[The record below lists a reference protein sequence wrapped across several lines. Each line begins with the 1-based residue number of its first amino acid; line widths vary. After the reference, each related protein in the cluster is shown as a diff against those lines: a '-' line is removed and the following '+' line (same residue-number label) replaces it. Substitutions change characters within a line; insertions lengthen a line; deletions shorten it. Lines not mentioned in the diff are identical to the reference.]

1 MSKTSSK
8 SNTTPTNKT
17 TTNNK
22 TTTTNNNNN
31 TAVCRGGM
39 IILRVRT
46 QIGTWRVND
55 LSSSDTFKHIRS
67 KLEDENKVK
76 LTNIPFTIDP
86 SGKQVYDDDMT
97 IQQAKLINGTMIYM
111 QLDESNGSLIV
122 HKASTGLKRIEKDGS
137 IVRQDTSSI
146 FQSNGFRP
154 GMNHTAPSSSS
165 SSSCVIF
172 IIICHHHHHV
182 SSPLSCV
189 ITCYHHCSSSSLSS
203 QYLRHVTITKYE
215 DAMDPQRVRQS

>member
-1 MSKTSSK
+1 MSKKSSK
-8 SNTTPTNKT
+8 SNTTT

-31 TAVCRGGM
+31 NTAVGRTGM

-154 GMNHTAPSSSS
+154 GMNDTVSSSS
-165 SSSCVIF
+165 PSSSCVITF
-172 IIICHHHHHV
+172 IIFHHHHYLSSLSSCVITIIVCHHHHRV
-182 SSPLSCV
+182 PSFPSCV
-189 ITCYHHCSSSSLSS
+189 ITIIMYHNLLSS
-203 QYLRHVTITKYE
+203 
-215 DAMDPQRVRQS
+215 

>member
-8 SNTTPTNKT
+8 SNTTTTNKT

-22 TTTTNNNNN
+22 TTTSNNNN
-31 TAVCRGGM
+31 TAVGRGG

-67 KLEDENKVK
+67 KLEDEHKVK

-154 GMNHTAPSSSS
+154 GINHTASPSSSLSPS
-165 SSSCVIF
+165 SFVITITF
-172 IIICHHHHHV
+172 MCHNL
-182 SSPLSCV
+182 LSCV
-189 ITCYHHCSSSSLSS
+189 TTCYHHTSSS
-203 QYLRHVTITKYE
+203 
-215 DAMDPQRVRQS
+215 

>member
-8 SNTTPTNKT
+8 SKTATTTNKT
-17 TTNNK
+17 TTNN
-22 TTTTNNNNN
+22 NNNNN
-31 TAVCRGGM
+31 TAVGRGG

-55 LSSSDTFKHIRS
+55 LSLSDTFKHIRS

-122 HKASTGLKRIEKDGS
+122 HKSSTGLKRIEKDGS

-154 GMNHTAPSSSS
+154 GMNHTASPSLSSSS
-165 SSSCVIF
+165 F
-172 IIICHHHHHV
+172 
-182 SSPLSCV
+182 V
-189 ITCYHHCSSSSLSS
+189 ITIIMCYHH
-203 QYLRHVTITKYE
+203 YHV
-215 DAMDPQRVRQS
+215 S

>member
-8 SNTTPTNKT
+8 SNTTT
-17 TTNNK
+17 TTNK

-31 TAVCRGGM
+31 TAVGM

-154 GMNHTAPSSSS
+154 GMNDTASSSS
-165 SSSCVIF
+165 SPSSCF
-172 IIICHHHHHV
+172 ITIIVSHHHHHHV
-182 SSPLSCV
+182 S
-189 ITCYHHCSSSSLSS
+189 
-203 QYLRHVTITKYE
+203 
-215 DAMDPQRVRQS
+215 